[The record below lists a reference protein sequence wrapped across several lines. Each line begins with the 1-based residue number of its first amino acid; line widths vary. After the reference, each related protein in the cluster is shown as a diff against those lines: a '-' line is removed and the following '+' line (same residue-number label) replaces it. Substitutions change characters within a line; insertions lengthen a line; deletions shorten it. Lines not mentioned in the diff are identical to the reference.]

1 MGVVA
6 GVDSSTQSCTVE
18 LRDADDGRL
27 LGTGRAPHPV
37 TYPPRSEQDPAA
49 WWEAL
54 RLALAAAA
62 DQARVE
68 AADIDA
74 ISVAAQCHGLVA
86 LDAADAV
93 IRPAKLWNDTTSA
106 AEARELVSRLGAP
119 AWVRSIG
126 LTPTAALTISKLR
139 WLAVHEPEN
148 LRRLRSVMVP
158 HDWLTSR
165 LTGRRVTDRSDA
177 SGTGYYSAAESRWR
191 TDLLDELV
199 SDEVDWSAALP
210 DVLGHSEPSGTVT
223 PAAAAELG
231 LRPDVVVGPGGGDQH
246 LGAVGLGLRTGDVAY
261 SLGTS
266 GVVLA
271 LSEAPVFDE
280 RGWVD
285 GVADATGAYLPLVCT
300 LNATKVTDTV
310 ARWLG
315 VPVVELSQLA
325 LQADRSGPRPVL
337 VAYLDGERSPSL
349 PGAQGL
355 LGGLTTSTTREQIA
369 LSAFEGVLLGLVRG
383 EEALRACGVPVDGT
397 VVVAGGGGRSP
408 AYRQVLADLTGRPVH
423 TVEAPEATARG
434 ACVQAAAVLSGA
446 DIREVRDDWRP
457 RVTSATE
464 PSTTSVHSVR
474 ADYTDLARWQ
484 AG

>member
-1 MGVVA
+1 M
-6 GVDSSTQSCTVE
+6 DSSTQSCTVE

-37 TYPPRSEQDPAA
+37 TYPPRSEQHPSA

-54 RLALAAAA
+54 RLALAAAT
-62 DQARVE
+62 DQARVPVT
-68 AADIDA
+68 DIDA
-74 ISVAAQCHGLVA
+74 MSVAAQCHGLVA
-86 LDAADAV
+86 LDAADEV

-106 AEARELVSRLGAP
+106 DEARELVARLGAP

-139 WLAVHEPEN
+139 WLARHEPEN

-165 LTGRRVTDRSDA
+165 LTGRRTTDRSDA

-191 TDLLDELV
+191 TDLLEEFV
-199 SDEVDWSAALP
+199 SDEVDWAAALP
-210 DVLGHSEPSGTVT
+210 DVLGPSEPSGTVT
-223 PAAAAELG
+223 SAAAAELG

-246 LGAVGLGLRTGDVAY
+246 LGAVGLGLRTGDVTY

-271 LSEAPVFDE
+271 LSEAPVLDE

-315 VPVVELSQLA
+315 VPVTELSELA

-349 PGAQGL
+349 PGARGL

-423 TVEAPEATARG
+423 TVDAPEATARG

-446 DIREVRDDWRP
+446 DVRDVRDDWRP
-457 RVTSATE
+457 PVTSATE
-464 PSTTSVHSVR
+464 PSRTPVRSVR
-474 ADYTDLARWQ
+474 DDYTDLARWQ
-484 AG
+484 VG